1 MSLQDLKTIHLCK
14 VPFNLGGL
22 DEPIL
27 ISQPSAFAGICDRE
41 AKGSGK
47 PLSQMLWVKRPLE
60 LMLDNRDQRPEN
72 EILWVGI
79 EILWDIRRWNE
90 VLEAGKC
97 SDCGFSSK

>member
-1 MSLQDLKTIHLCK
+1 M
-14 VPFNLGGL
+14 LGGL

-27 ISQPSAFAGICDRE
+27 ISQPSAFAEICDRE

-72 EILWVGI
+72 EIL
-79 EILWDIRRWNE
+79 
-90 VLEAGKC
+90 
-97 SDCGFSSK
+97 